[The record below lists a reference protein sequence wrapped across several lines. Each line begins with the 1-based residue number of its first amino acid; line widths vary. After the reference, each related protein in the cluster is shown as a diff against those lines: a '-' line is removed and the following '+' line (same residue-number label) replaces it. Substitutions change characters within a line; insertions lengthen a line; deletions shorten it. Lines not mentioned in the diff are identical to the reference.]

1 MSVLGASLLG
11 LGCNIAG
18 ISKQEDLGR
27 GIVWGTLGDQRSAM
41 CGSQFQQMPFI

>member
-11 LGCNIAG
+11 PGCNIAE

-27 GIVWGTLGDQRSAM
+27 GIVWGTLEA
-41 CGSQFQQMPFI
+41 